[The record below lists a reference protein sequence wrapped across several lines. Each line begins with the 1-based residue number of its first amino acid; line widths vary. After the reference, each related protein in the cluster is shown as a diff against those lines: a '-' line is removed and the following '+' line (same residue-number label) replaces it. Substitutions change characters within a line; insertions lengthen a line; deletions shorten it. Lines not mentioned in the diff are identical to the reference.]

1 MKIPGLNGDG
11 GRECT
16 VPRMS
21 VSEPNEAYIL
31 KTLEN
36 GLSVLMLFSP
46 TRPRLSLKEIDD
58 ELHLGKSRT
67 FKLVRTLL
75 KMGFLKESVP
85 GPGYSL
91 GPSVAVLG
99 LTALGQMD
107 ARRLAGPILAELA
120 ASTQETAIL
129 TVRNGDYSVVIDK
142 VDSPLSVRMAAEIG
156 ARGVLYAGAS
166 NLPLLAFGP
175 EELRE
180 KYLSGEVTLKRFT
193 DNTASDAKSLSKLLD
208 AIRQRG
214 YHVSKA
220 EVEQDIMAVGAP
232 VFDRRKSVD
241 FCISV
246 AGPLQRME
254 PREEFIIREVM
265 KAAERLS
272 SLLAV

>member
-1 MKIPGLNGDG
+1 M
-11 GRECT
+11 
-16 VPRMS
+16 
-21 VSEPNEAYIL
+21 
-31 KTLEN
+31 
-36 GLSVLMLFSP
+36 
-46 TRPRLSLKEIDD
+46 
-58 ELHLGKSRT
+58 
-67 FKLVRTLL
+67 
-75 KMGFLKESVP
+75 
-85 GPGYSL
+85 
-91 GPSVAVLG
+91 
-99 LTALGQMD
+99 
-107 ARRLAGPILAELA
+107 A

-129 TVRNGDYSVVIDK
+129 TVRNGGYSVVIDK

-232 VFDRRKSVD
+232 VFDRQKSVD

-272 SLLAV
+272 SLLAVCFAESLCPKEDHINGGDLCVPGQRFYTRCLCSIERSHILSH